1 MGVLYWWYNW
11 GIWLALLLVAVVI
24 LGILYDSRRRMLSAT
39 TWLRLAILGGVLILP
54 SLYLVLFYSPVDMI
68 LDLFTGTSIEL
79 RLLQPFGYL
88 GIVGFLIGL
97 GSAVGYALW
106 LSGGGVQLRH
116 PLPSPGP
123 SYPPPLPPTEVAA
136 PPPATEAP
144 ARPPSRAAA
153 PPLDRTRLAGQQPPA
168 QGWLVVRSGPHTGK
182 QLGLSTS
189 ARSSIGRD
197 ATRCDLVLDDP
208 AISREHARIQWE
220 RGQFVLYDL
229 ASANGTWVNNRRI
242 QRQPLADG
250 DIIRIGDTTLVFKSV
265 R

>member
-1 MGVLYWWYNW
+1 MRPLVWWYDW
-11 GIWLALLLVAVVI
+11 GIWLALLLSAI
-24 LGILYDSRRRMLSAT
+24 IIFGIFYDSRRRMVAASA
-39 TWLRLAILGGVLILP
+39 WLVAAIVGGVLMLP
-54 SLYLVLFYSPVDMI
+54 SLFLVLFPGI
-68 LDLFTGTSIEL
+68 LVTHLTLAEL
-79 RLLQPFGYL
+79 L
-88 GIVGFLIGL
+88 GWVGIAGFLISL
-97 GSAVGYALW
+97 GSAISYVVS
-106 LSGGGVQLRH
+106 LSGGGMK
-116 PLPSPGP
+116 PYPPP
-123 SYPPPLPPTEVAA
+123 YPPPLPPTEVAA
-136 PPPATEAP
+136 PPRATAAP
-144 ARPPSRAAA
+144 ARPPSRPAA

-208 AISREHARIQWE
+208 ATSREHARIQWE

-242 QRQPLADG
+242 QRQPLVDG
-250 DIIRIGDTTLVFKSV
+250 DIIRIGDTTLMFKSV